1 MKGAMESLSSSSV
14 GEVEEV
20 DERLIKILEGLWGSY
35 GCKTPPLAW
44 RSGSGSEGRIGVEK
58 GLRSL
63 ANGLEVS
70 VCYGLC
76 SLSFCFYDQ
85 NGKKADE

>member
-1 MKGAMESLSSSSV
+1 MKGAMESLSSPSANTGS
-14 GEVEEV
+14 GSKEV

-35 GCKTPPLAW
+35 GCKAPPVAW

-70 VCYGLC
+70 VCYALC
-76 SLSFCFYDQ
+76 SLSLWSL
-85 NGKKADE
+85 